1 MKRAIVSI
9 FVGLCWIAT
18 ANAESALLDLSKP
31 MAGKSRYV
39 VGANGTPL
47 ELGASAETDPSP
59 EAQSGS
65 SSSSL
70 TPSLSLSYA
79 CRNGGCSASGSPAT
93 PRTVYVSGYMRRNGT
108 YVAPYVRAA
117 PRGRR

>member
-93 PRTVYVSGYMRRNGT
+93 LRTVYVSGYTRRNGT
-108 YVAPYVRAA
+108 YVAPYFRTA